1 MTPNEQAEIVLAMTD
16 NQNCANN
23 AQYTLTAR
31 VLHWATAVLVL
42 LQIPGGLSIANFD
55 MGPLYNLHKSAG
67 VLILALVFI
76 RLAWRWKHP
85 APALPD
91 DITEVQ
97 RRAATIMHWALY
109 GLLLIQ
115 TILGWVGTS
124 AYPAP
129 IPFFGLFELPK
140 IWWEDRSLSNQLMVA
155 HLWIGVLLALL
166 LVGHIGAAF
175 YHHFIR
181 RDQILLRMSG

>member
-1 MTPNEQAEIVLAMTD
+1 MSD
-16 NQNCANN
+16 SQNRATGES
-23 AQYTLTAR
+23 YTQTAR
-31 VLHWATAVLVL
+31 VLHWVTAALVL
-42 LQIPGGLSIANFD
+42 LQIPGGLLIANFD
-55 MGPLYNLHKSAG
+55 MGPLYNLHKSIG
-67 VLILALVFI
+67 MLILTLVFI
-76 RLAWRWKHP
+76 RLGWRWKHR

-91 DITEVQ
+91 DIPAIQ
-97 RRAATIMHWALY
+97 RHAANIMHWALY

-115 TILGWVGTS
+115 TLLGWVGTS

-129 IPFFGLFELPK
+129 ISFFGLFDLPK
-140 IWWEDRSLSNQLMVA
+140 IWWEDRSLSNQLMAA

-166 LVGHIGAAF
+166 LAGHICAAF